1 MLIVLTVAMK
11 PTVLNKTVLMVNG
24 LVKMEGVSLLNG
36 DVMEKTTAGMDL
48 TRETA
53 TMENQLFAKVSLSL
67 M

>member
-11 PTVLNKTVLMVNG
+11 PTVLNKIVLMVNG